1 MVSDVSQ
8 QLYTQSHQE
17 ELQININNVMVIFP
31 HDETTGYT
39 VIHAGNT
46 HKQIKR
52 ELFDIIFKCRAG

>member
-1 MVSDVSQ
+1 MA
-8 QLYTQSHQE
+8 
-17 ELQININNVMVIFP
+17 IFP

-52 ELFDIIFKCRAG
+52 ELFDII